1 MDMCVVMQAIMNHTP
16 KFIRCKID
24 HSYSTFYMSWQEGRS
39 PTSGKCIP
47 GKDYYQYSSG
57 WF

>member
-1 MDMCVVMQAIMNHTP
+1 
-16 KFIRCKID
+16 
-24 HSYSTFYMSWQEGRS
+24 MSWQEGRS